1 MDDIIGIEVY
11 VIYPDQHVVLVVV
24 ECGSRRSST
33 CELPVCIWMVPI
45 GVDVIYP
52 DQHVV
57 VSK

>member
-1 MDDIIGIEVY
+1 MDGIGVY
-11 VIYPDQHVVLVVV
+11 VIYPDQHIVLLV
-24 ECGSRRSST
+24 EVRGSRRSST